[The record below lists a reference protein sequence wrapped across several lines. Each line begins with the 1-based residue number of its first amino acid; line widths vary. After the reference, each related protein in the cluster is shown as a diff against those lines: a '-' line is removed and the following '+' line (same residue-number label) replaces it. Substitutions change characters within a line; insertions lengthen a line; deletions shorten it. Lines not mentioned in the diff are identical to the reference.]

1 MRARSFGSNADAYER
16 TRPLYPEEAVRW
28 VVGDDARRILDLGA
42 GTGKLTRSLVAL
54 GHDVIAVEP
63 SSEMIGQLRLAL
75 PGVEALEGAAERIP
89 IPPGR
94 VDVVTAGQAFHWF
107 DAELALPEI
116 ARVLRPGGTIGLL
129 WNLWDEES
137 PLVARMYD
145 LLPPFGG
152 AGEPSRPRRSSA
164 ASSSDRSRRRAS
176 IGLALSC
183 GRSSWR
189 ESARNRRSPPCPAP
203 TGPTDSQRSAGS
215 GTRSRPAASSSCRIE
230 RTPIAPTVFKDVSGL

>member
-28 VVGDDARRILDLGA
+28 VVGDDPRRILDLGA

-94 VDVVTAGQAFHWF
+94 VDVVTVGQAFHWF

-137 PLVARMYD
+137 SLVARMYD

-152 AGEPSRPRRSSA
+152 AGEPEPTASLERSELFGPLEEASFNWTRTLLREELVEGVGTQSSVATLSGADRADRLA
-164 ASSSDRSRRRAS
+164 AV
-176 IGLALSC
+176 
-183 GRSSWR
+183 GRFWDE
-189 ESARNRRSPPCPAP
+189 ESAGGVLELPYRTHAYRANR
-203 TGPTDSQRSAGS
+203 
-215 GTRSRPAASSSCRIE
+215 
-230 RTPIAPTVFKDVSGL
+230 L

>member
-1 MRARSFGSNADAYER
+1 M
-16 TRPLYPEEAVRW
+16 
-28 VVGDDARRILDLGA
+28 VGDDARRILDLGA

-116 ARVLRPGGTIGLL
+116 ARVLRPGGHLVFTTHGLQSCSYYGDRL
-129 WNLWDEES
+129 MRSTRSLIETRSALYDRGFWFAPESGGIEEW
-137 PLVARMYD
+137 
-145 LLPPFGG
+145 
-152 AGEPSRPRRSSA
+152 
-164 ASSSDRSRRRAS
+164 
-176 IGLALSC
+176 GLEDPEWGMAFMTAEWVVEHL
-183 GRSSWR
+183 
-189 ESARNRRSPPCPAP
+189 CPAW
-203 TGPTDSQRSAGS
+203 RAAEFAAG
-215 GTRSRPAASSSCRIE
+215 RNEENQDVYVLE
-230 RTPIAPTVFKDVSGL
+230 RG

>member
-89 IPPGR
+89 ILPGR

-129 WNLWDEES
+129 WNLWDEAS

-145 LLPPFGG
+145 LLPPFRWGRGAGADRVARAQRALRTARGGELQLDSHSPAGG
-152 AGEPSRPRRSSA
+152 ARGGSRHAIVGRHLV
-164 ASSSDRSRRRAS
+164 RRRP
-176 IGLALSC
+176 
-183 GRSSWR
+183 GRPTRSGRPFWDE
-189 ESARNRRSPPCPAP
+189 ESAGGVLELPYRTHAYRANR
-203 TGPTDSQRSAGS
+203 
-215 GTRSRPAASSSCRIE
+215 
-230 RTPIAPTVFKDVSGL
+230 L